1 MKNGTT
7 PTLKVQ
13 IQNFDISKVQRVEF
27 AFKAQKKEAAQL
39 LLKKCWPDE
48 TSVTYDEENGLFLL
62 RISEEESR
70 IFVPNSRVYMDTRIT
85 MTGGTIPTTSIA
97 EIFVTPT
104 LFEEAET

>member
-13 IQNFDISKVQRVEF
+13 IQNFNVSQAQRVEF
-27 AFKAQKKEAAQL
+27 VFKAQKKEAAKL
-39 LLKKCWPDE
+39 LLKKCWPDD
-48 TSVTYDEENGLFLL
+48 VTYDEENGLFLL

-85 MTGGTIPTTSIA
+85 LTGGAIPTTSIA